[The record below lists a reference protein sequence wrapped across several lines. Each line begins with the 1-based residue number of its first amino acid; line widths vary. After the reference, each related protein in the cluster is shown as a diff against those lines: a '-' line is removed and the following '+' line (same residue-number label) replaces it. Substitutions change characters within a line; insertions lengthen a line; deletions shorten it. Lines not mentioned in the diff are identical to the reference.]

1 VWQNG
6 KEGKTSLQTPQS
18 IKYIAFLMMEDFD
31 ITPYKLQEDIIQQ
44 TVQQIV
50 KDFSMFGM
58 DIYFSGHM
66 TLAYN
71 EVFRQL
77 SGFMEMLIVHD
88 FHKLLALLYQI
99 DLNDQVIVEAE
110 NEYPDIP
117 RHELMA
123 ELIVHR
129 ELQKVVSRKY
139 YKQNKDNLV

>member
-1 VWQNG
+1 M
-6 KEGKTSLQTPQS
+6 
-18 IKYIAFLMMEDFD
+18 IKDFD
-31 ITPYKLQEDIIQQ
+31 ITPYKLQEDIIEQ

-58 DIYFSGHM
+58 DIYFSGNM

-99 DLNDQVIVEAE
+99 DLNDQIIVEEE
-110 NEYPDIP
+110 NENPDIP
-117 RHELMA
+117 RHELMS
-123 ELIVHR
+123 ELIIER
-129 ELQKVVSRKY
+129 ELQKVVMRKY
-139 YKQNKDNLV
+139 YKQNKDNLA

>member
-1 VWQNG
+1 MRQIG
-6 KEGKTSLQTPQS
+6 QEGEAGLQTSKS
-18 IKYIAFLMMEDFD
+18 IKPIALLMMEDFD

-58 DIYFSGHM
+58 DIYFSGNM
-66 TLAYN
+66 ILAYN
-71 EVFRQL
+71 EVLRQL
-77 SGFMEMLIVHD
+77 SGFMEMLIIRD
-88 FHKLLALLYQI
+88 FHKLLSLLYQI

-110 NEYPDIP
+110 NDNPDIP

-129 ELQKVVSRKY
+129 ELQKVIMRNY
-139 YKQNKDNLV
+139 YKQNKDKLA